1 MTVLAQKAW
10 KSLTLCLLFRTAVRA
25 QLWEICQKVEGLPR
39 GLWWGLQIQE
49 LESPLCPPPLK
60 QGGLKSW
67 SYCNCTVSPHSVKAN
82 EAIGIRTL
90 RPEINHRINWEG
102 TFVSSEYWDV
112 WHWQWWWRN
121 SPIVVILP
129 PSLVRPDL
137 LKTAT
142 QLYSLS
148 SRECTLYLCFPRHT
162 GL

>member
-1 MTVLAQKAW
+1 MTVLAQKVW

-25 QLWEICQKVEGLPR
+25 ELWEICQKVEGLPR

-90 RPEINHRINWEG
+90 RPEI
-102 TFVSSEYWDV
+102 TQFWDV

-142 QLYSLS
+142 QSFIS
-148 SRECTLYLCFPRHT
+148 ECTSYLCFPLYT